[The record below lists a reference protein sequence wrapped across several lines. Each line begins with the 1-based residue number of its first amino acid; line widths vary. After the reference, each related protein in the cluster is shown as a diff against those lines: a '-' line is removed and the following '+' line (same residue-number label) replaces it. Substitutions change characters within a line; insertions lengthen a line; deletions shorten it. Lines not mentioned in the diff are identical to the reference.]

1 MAVFQ
6 KGAWIVLLWT
16 WVNIHLL
23 RGRSTNDMSKVNIVT
38 ASIIPISASKMQTAF
53 FFCFFF
59 ASFCLTSEIPF
70 LSVLPLLS
78 YVKFVQTILFLKWP
92 GLKAVRLRRLESPFQ
107 VLEKVYGRT
116 DGNAAVHV
124 LSVKRSSGLKA
135 LCISPCVCLYYLG
148 NSWLALKITKQMF
161 WVIYSRWTYYSWKEN
176 IR

>member
-1 MAVFQ
+1 MGGQQMTCQ
-6 KGAWIVLLWT
+6 KWISSRRQLYQYLL
-16 WVNIHLL
+16 LKC
-23 RGRSTNDMSKVNIVT
+23 R
-38 ASIIPISASKMQTAF
+38 PPF
-53 FFCFFF
+53 FFFFF
-59 ASFCLTSEIPF
+59 ASFCLTSEMPF
-70 LSVLPLLS
+70 LPVLPLLS

-116 DGNAAVHV
+116 DGNAAVYV

-135 LCISPCVCLYYLG
+135 LGISPCVCLYYLG

-161 WVIYSRWTYYSWKEN
+161 WVIYSRWTYYSWEEN